1 MLLYQN
7 RQTLGV
13 VQELVQPEVRRIFL
27 VLPEMELMKV
37 QFSLRF
43 LGITLSFHSLRLEV
57 STIVNAF
64 LQNTIHE
71 QT

>member
-1 MLLYQN
+1 VLLFQN

-13 VQELVQPEVRRIFL
+13 VQELVQPEVRRIFS

-43 LGITLSFHSLRLEV
+43 LGITLSFLRLDV
-57 STIVNAF
+57 STIVYAF
-64 LQNTIHE
+64 LQNAIHE

>member
-1 MLLYQN
+1 VLSFQN
-7 RQTLGV
+7 RPTLGV

-27 VLPEMELMKV
+27 VFPEMELMKA

-43 LGITLSFHSLRLEV
+43 LGIALGFLRLEV
-57 STIVNAF
+57 STIVYAFIQNA
-64 LQNTIHE
+64 IHE